1 MINLLTEL
9 LYNLDSFLQQ
19 MVALYPYAAYLLFFA
34 IVFLET
40 AFIPLTPLLP
50 GHGLLI
56 VVGALA
62 AKGIVSLEWAIP
74 ALLLGGILGNVV
86 AYRLGQYF
94 GPSIFERTSWLEQK
108 HYDEAHQFYT
118 QHGSMAFVLS
128 RFVPMVRVLMPLVAG
143 MTQMNYLDFMKSN
156 VLSMAFWVLSLTLVT
171 YYLGHIP
178 FIRQNFMTM
187 VIGVAVVGFAV
198 LIIATYR
205 SYFPDKK

>member
-1 MINLLTEL
+1 MQTFLTEL

-19 MVALYPYAAYLLFFA
+19 MMSLYPYAAYLLLFI

-62 AKGIVSLEWAIP
+62 SKEIVNLEWAIP
-74 ALLLGGILGNVV
+74 SLLLGGVLGNMV

-94 GPSIFERTSWLEQK
+94 GPSIFERTSWLQQK
-108 HYDEAHQFYT
+108 HYDEAHQFYKE
-118 QHGSMAFVLS
+118 HGSMAFVLS

-143 MTQMNYLDFMKSN
+143 MTQMNYTDFMKSN
-156 VLSMAFWVLSLTLVT
+156 VLSMAFWILSLTLVT
-171 YYLGHIP
+171 YYLGHIS
-178 FIRQNFMTM
+178 FIQQNFMTI
-187 VIGVAVVGFAV
+187 VIGVAVVGFAALLV
-198 LIIATYR
+198 ATYR
-205 SYFPDKK
+205 SYFSKK